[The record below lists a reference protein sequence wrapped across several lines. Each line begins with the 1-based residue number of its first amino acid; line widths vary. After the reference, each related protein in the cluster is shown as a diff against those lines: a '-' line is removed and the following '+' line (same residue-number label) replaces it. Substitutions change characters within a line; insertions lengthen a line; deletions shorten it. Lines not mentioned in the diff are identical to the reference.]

1 MLITVLIVIFALI
14 ALYLGWYLLAHRNRS
29 FLVFKPQ
36 NTPSLSHVLI
46 FWGTELIL
54 IGVLSLVAAVL
65 GILMFTVIILIIG
78 CFSGTLMALTLMTYM
93 H

>member
-46 FWGTELIL
+46 FFGA
-54 IGVLSLVAAVL
+54 LS
-65 GILMFTVIILIIG
+65 
-78 CFSGTLMALTLMTYM
+78 
-93 H
+93 